1 MSGKSAEALGSTGP
15 AQERSGV
22 ASGDADLNSV
32 RASVVVVTFNA
43 GPGFE
48 ALLDGLSSQET
59 DFDYEVVV
67 VDSGST
73 DGTVELARRYGASV
87 HRVSRAEF
95 DHGATRDLGLSLS
108 RGEYAALVVQD
119 AVPLDERWLAAMVET
134 LDKDELT
141 AGVYGRQVP
150 RRESSPLTRVLVNS
164 WPTAG
169 LERREQFAGDP
180 NLYGSLRPAE
190 RRSLATFDNVNS
202 CVRRSVWEEIP
213 FGRASFG
220 EDLRW
225 GKRVVEA
232 GYKLVYEPRSAV
244 FHSHERG
251 AAYDLR
257 RHFVNQ
263 KLLLDLFG
271 LALVPNSV
279 SLLLGVLRSTA
290 FLYRRLR
297 REAKARGGAA
307 RLAFLA
313 GKYALCSQ
321 VGAYLGVKNRRLA
334 AISPRLSAGLDG
346 FLSRHI

>member
-1 MSGKSAEALGSTGP
+1 MAAPLGGRYW
-15 AQERSGV
+15 AQEERSAD
-22 ASGDADLNSV
+22 ASGDAKVNTPRV
-32 RASVVVVTFNA
+32 SVVLVTFNA
-43 GPGFE
+43 GAGFE
-48 ALLDGLSSQET
+48 ALLGKLSSQQAS
-59 DFDYEVVV
+59 FDYEIIV

-95 DHGATRDLGLSLS
+95 DHGATRDLGVSLS

-119 AVPLDERWLAAMVET
+119 AVPLDERWLAAMVEN

-150 RRESSPLTRVLVNS
+150 RPESSPLTRVLVNS

-169 LERREQFAGDP
+169 LRRREQYVKDSA
-180 NLYGSLRPAE
+180 LYHTLSPAE

-225 GKRVVEA
+225 GKKVVEA

-257 RHFVNQ
+257 RYYVNQ
-263 KLLLDLFG
+263 RLLLDLFG

-279 SLLLGVLRSTA
+279 SLLLNVLRSSA

-297 REAKARGGAA
+297 MDAKAQGGPSRFA
-307 RLAFLA
+307 LLA
-313 GKYALCSQ
+313 GKYALYSQ
-321 VGAYLGVKNRRLA
+321 VGAYLGVKSHRLA
-334 AISPRLSAGLDG
+334 EISPRVSATLDG